1 MWFAC
6 HGTISLDPPA
16 GPFPAAYFNPDFR
29 RRRDACTR
37 GNRRCGNRKAA
48 FGSHSRRDSPASES
62 RRRSLARPRIL
73 SPAHPRAA
81 RSDVRLTVPGFP
93 ATPFIIAA
101 DHGPAAP
108 PVRSRG
114 PLDSRLAT
122 RDTRGTGPSPVSFN
136 PLCPK
141 LFTRRFIYSPATL
154 IRPRLRRPEWRSD
167 GLLLNYIGSRIC
179 K

>member
-1 MWFAC
+1 MRFAC

-16 GPFPAAYFNPDFR
+16 GPFPVASFNPDFP

-37 GNRRCGNRKAA
+37 GNRRRRNRKAA

-62 RRRSLARPRIL
+62 RRRLLARSLARPRIL

-122 RDTRGTGPSPVSFN
+122 RDTRGTGPSQVSFN
-136 PLCPK
+136 PPCSK
-141 LFTRRFIYSPATL
+141 LFTRRFIYSPPTL
-154 IRPRLRRPEWRSD
+154 IRPRLRRLGWRSRMAY
-167 GLLLNYIGSRIC
+167 L
-179 K
+179 